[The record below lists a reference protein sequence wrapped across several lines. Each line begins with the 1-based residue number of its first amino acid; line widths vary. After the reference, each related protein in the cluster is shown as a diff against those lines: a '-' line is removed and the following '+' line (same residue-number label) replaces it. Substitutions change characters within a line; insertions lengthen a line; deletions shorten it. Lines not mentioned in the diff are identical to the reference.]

1 MTSSAI
7 PQYEYSI
14 LTLSE
19 RGIPLA
25 SAAPLVSAVIPTYNY
40 ARYVA
45 GAVESVLA
53 QSFDDLEIVVVDD
66 GSTDETAD
74 TLHPFLER
82 IRYIHQEHRGLAAA
96 RNTGIRVARGP
107 YVAFL
112 DSDDLWLPE
121 KVSVQISRLDGDPAV
136 GLVYGE
142 AALFTETSPGT
153 TTLHSYW
160 AHHPSGKILPWLV
173 RQNVVPSPTPM
184 VRRQLFDQVGPF
196 DETLSAC
203 EDWDM
208 WIRIAR
214 VSEFAYVDRVLAK
227 YRVHAAN
234 MSLDY
239 ERMRPTGSESSK
251 RRSLTPIS
259 RPRSGGSGA
268 RSSADATRITRS
280 TIFTRGSTRKRG
292 GR

>member
-7 PQYEYSI
+7 QSRSI
-14 LTLSE
+14 VFSTLLKGDSI
-19 RGIPLA
+19 GV
-25 SAAPLVSAVIPTYNY
+25 SGPLVSAVIPTYNY

-45 GAVESVLA
+45 GAVESVFPVLRGPRDRRRRRRIHRRDGRYPSSLA
-53 QSFDDLEIVVVDD
+53 RSIPL
-66 GSTDETAD
+66 
-74 TLHPFLER
+74 
-82 IRYIHQEHRGLAAA
+82 HRGLAAA

-112 DSDDLWLPE
+112 DSDDLWLLE
-121 KVSVQISRLDGDPAV
+121 KVSAQIARLDGDPAV

-153 TTLHSYW
+153 ATLHSSW

-184 VRRQLFDQVGPF
+184 VRRELFDQVGPF

-214 VSEFAYVDRVLAK
+214 A
-227 YRVHAAN
+227 
-234 MSLDY
+234 
-239 ERMRPTGSESSK
+239 ERR
-251 RRSLTPIS
+251 RRSAMGLATWRRTVP
-259 RPRSGGSGA
+259 PRSHGCLRPDLLSVHGLPLPPALLSAGA
-268 RSSADATRITRS
+268 PSSSARRAISVICVRPACA
-280 TIFTRGSTRKRG
+280 
-292 GR
+292 